1 MILEGFEEWRM
12 NENKRE
18 NFSKRMTDIL
28 NYGALNLAMAVGYRT
43 GLFEVMDGFDSPK
56 TVSAIAE
63 KAGLSARYVKEWLGV
78 MVCGGIV
85 ELTVAEAGEDLFFF
99 PIEHGDLMATRSGHD
114 NIGLYTQE
122 IPLLTTC
129 AMDPVVQGFYN
140 GEGVDYD
147 QYPKFQ
153 DFMSQLASAK
163 HHQVLINQFLPS
175 IEDGQL
181 IERMKAGIRVCD
193 MGCAEGIAL
202 MLMAKAFP
210 ASEFVGMDIS
220 KEVIIKAETSARQQG
235 LRNVTFLQTDATTLK
250 ENRNLEKSF
259 DYVTAFDVIHD
270 LTKPH
275 EALESVYSILKPGG
289 LFSMVDIAASS
300 SLFENKAHPMGP
312 FLYTVS
318 LMHCMP
324 VGLIEGGQG
333 LGMMWGHQKAVEMI
347 EDAGFVQVEVLEIP
361 TDSFNSHF
369 FCRR

>member
-1 MILEGFEEWRM
+1 M
-12 NENKRE
+12 NRNKRE
-18 NFSKRMTDIL
+18 SFSKKMTDIL
-28 NYGALNLAMAVGYRT
+28 NYGALNLAMAIGYRT
-43 GLFEVMDGFDSPK
+43 GMFDVMDGLDSPK

-63 KAGLSARYVKEWLGV
+63 RAGLNTRYVKEWLGV

-85 ELTVAEAGEDLFFF
+85 ELTVGEAGDDLFVL
-99 PIEHGDLMATRSGHD
+99 PKEHGDLMARRAGHD

-129 AMDPVVQGFYN
+129 AMDPVVQGFKS
-140 GEGVDYD
+140 GEGIGYD

-153 DFMSQLASAK
+153 DFMSQLANAK
-163 HHQVLINQFLPS
+163 HQQVLIDQFLPS
-175 IEDGQL
+175 IENGQL
-181 IERMKAGIRVCD
+181 IQRLKAGIRVCD

-202 MLMAKAFP
+202 MLMARAFP
-210 ASEFVGMDIS
+210 ASKFVGMDIS
-220 KEVIIKAETSARQQG
+220 EEAIIKAETSARQQG
-235 LRNVTFLQTDATTLK
+235 LHNVTFLQTDATTLK

-270 LTKPH
+270 LTRPL
-275 EALESVYSILKPGG
+275 EALEGVHSILKRGG

-324 VGLIEGGQG
+324 VGLVDGGKG

-347 EDAGFVQVEVLEIP
+347 EDAGFAKVEVLEIP
-361 TDSFNSHF
+361 TDSFNSHY
-369 FCRR
+369 FCRRSEVSETK